1 LNTQPK
7 ISVQDLLHHL
17 AANKELPSLQ
27 ELSALSDL
35 SRQDLRVVQGAWH
48 EIPEERRVYVIRSLV
63 EDAKQNIHLQLGRLL
78 RLGLTD
84 ANSEIRQLAIE
95 GLWEEITEDLIGP
108 FVQMLLNDSEA
119 AVREAAAKALGPFI
133 LAGELDEIDTSLS
146 IRAEEAL
153 LSVLQNEMEALAV
166 QCRALESIA
175 FSSEAGIRQI
185 IEDAYY
191 SPYEDMQVSALN
203 AMGRSADIRWRSLV
217 QAELQNPSAAM
228 RAAAARACGEL
239 EVQAAQQELLELLLD
254 DSQEVRLGVIFALGR
269 LGGEQAVEALN
280 VVVNSGDELESE
292 AAALALE
299 EMLFYADTSAVPLF
313 DESVAESDE
322 WDQDIWDSAWD
333 GEL

>member
-1 LNTQPK
+1 M
-7 ISVQDLLHHL
+7 
-17 AANKELPSLQ
+17 
-27 ELSALSDL
+27 SDL